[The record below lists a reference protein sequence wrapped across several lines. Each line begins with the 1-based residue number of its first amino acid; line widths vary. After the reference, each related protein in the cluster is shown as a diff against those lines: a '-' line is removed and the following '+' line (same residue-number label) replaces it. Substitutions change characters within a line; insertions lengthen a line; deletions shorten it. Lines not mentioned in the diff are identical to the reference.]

1 MTPAT
6 EARAHLPP
14 AWPVGTG
21 EIMGVVAVEPAGDGS
36 DDPYRAAQHRRRRV
50 GLTAGRPPLVAA
62 IGAEQLLEIVVGA
75 RQIHDDITME
85 QTGAVAAGHFEEM
98 VDRTGEAASLGAV
111 AHHSAEQAIKTA
123 SHRLGR
129 PAGSVAQDPGG
140 LVDPGIDTA
149 KVRPQGLRA
158 LEPTREQ
165 LPQPSQ
171 RRAQPPFAA
180 TRSRLAATAS
190 SRSWSVRP
198 EAANGG
204 RPSSVMALRTA
215 AQ

>member
-1 MTPAT
+1 MVAAM
-6 EARAHLPP
+6 EACAHLPP
-14 AWPVGTG
+14 ALPVGTG
-21 EIMGVVAVEPAGDGS
+21 EIAGVVAVELAGDGGH
-36 DDPYRAAQHRRRRV
+36 DPYRAAQHRRCRI
-50 GLTAGRPPLVAA
+50 GLPAGGPPLVAA
-62 IGAEQLLEIVVGA
+62 IGPEQLLEIVVGA
-75 RQIHDDITME
+75 RQIGDGITVE

-98 VDRTGEAASLGAV
+98 VNRAGKAAGLGAV
-111 AHHSAEQAIKTA
+111 AHHGAEQAIKTA
-123 SHRLGR
+123 SHRFGWL
-129 PAGSVAQDPGG
+129 AGSVAQDPGG

-149 KVRPQGLRA
+149 KVRPERLHT

-165 LPQPSQ
+165 LAQLVQ
-171 RRAQPPFAA
+171 RTAQPPLAA

-190 SRSWSVRP
+190 SRSWSFSP

>member
-1 MTPAT
+1 MVAAI

-14 AWPVGTG
+14 ALPVGTG
-21 EIMGVVAVEPAGDGS
+21 EFAGVVAVEPAGDGGH
-36 DDPYRAAQHRRRRV
+36 DPYRAAQHCRRRV

-62 IGAEQLLEIVVGA
+62 IGSEQLLEIVVGA
-75 RQIHDDITME
+75 RQIGDDITME
-85 QTGAVAAGHFEEM
+85 QAGAVAAGHLEEM
-98 VDRTGEAASLGAV
+98 VDRAGEAASLGAV
-111 AHHSAEQAIKTA
+111 AHHGAEQAIKTA
-123 SHRLGR
+123 SQRLGR
-129 PAGSVAQDPGG
+129 LAGSVAQDPGG

-149 KVRPQGLRA
+149 KVRPKRLRA

-165 LPQPSQ
+165 LAQLVQ
-171 RRAQPPFAA
+171 RTAQPPFAA

-190 SRSWSVRP
+190 SRSWSFSP